1 MSFLKSLVPTPRRVL
16 GNRLRS
22 RSGFALGFTLVFMLL
37 LMVYLVAAQGS
48 VESSRH
54 IITRSGER
62 QLKGQFEALILIEA
76 VQSLNSST
84 AIESDRTTFVLR
96 DGLHSEARID
106 PLGSGAADYRRLPG
120 ISHRDGDAL
129 VTIDWIAE
137 NRDEQT
143 QYLIN
148 GRQRRSGAIRVK

>member
-1 MSFLKSLVPTPRRVL
+1 MSFAKWMAPTPRLVL
-16 GNRLRS
+16 RSRLRS
-22 RSGFALGFTLVFMLL
+22 RAGFALGFTLVFMLL
-37 LMVYLVAAQGS
+37 LMVYLLAAQGS

-54 IITRSGER
+54 IITRSGQR
-62 QLKGQFEALILIEA
+62 QLKSQFEALILNEA
-76 VQSLNSST
+76 FGSLKSGA

-96 DGLHSEARID
+96 GGLHSEVRVDA
-106 PLGSGAADYRRLPG
+106 LGAGAADYRRLPG

-129 VTIDWIAE
+129 VTIDWVAE
-137 NRDEQT
+137 NQSEQT

>member
-1 MSFLKSLVPTPRRVL
+1 MSFVNRMVPTPRRVL

-22 RSGFALGFTLVFMLL
+22 RAGFALGFTLVFMLL

-54 IITRSGER
+54 IITRSGQR
-62 QLKGQFEALILIEA
+62 QLKSQIEALILNEA
-76 VQSLNSST
+76 VQSLKSGA
-84 AIESDRTTFVLR
+84 AIEIDRAAFVLR
-96 DGLHSEARID
+96 GGLHPKVRVDSLEA
-106 PLGSGAADYRRLPG
+106 GAAEYGRLPG
-120 ISHRDGDAL
+120 ISHRNGDAL
-129 VTIDWIAE
+129 VTINWIAE

-148 GRQRRSGAIRVK
+148 GRQRRSGTIRVK